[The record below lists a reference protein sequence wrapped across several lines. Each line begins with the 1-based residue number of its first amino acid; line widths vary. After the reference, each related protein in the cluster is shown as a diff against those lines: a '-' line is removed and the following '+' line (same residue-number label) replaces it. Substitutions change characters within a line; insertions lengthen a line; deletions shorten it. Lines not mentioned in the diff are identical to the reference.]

1 MKKTD
6 AITLYKKLKEY
17 YPDATCSLDFDTPFQ
32 MVVAV
37 MLSAQCTDERV
48 NKTTPALFERCKTI
62 QDFANIDIKELENII
77 HPCGFYK
84 SKAKNIK
91 LCAKQVLE
99 NFNGIV
105 PHTMDELTSLAG
117 VGRKSANVVMLE
129 AFGIAEGI
137 AVDTHAKRISN
148 LTGLS
153 KAKEP
158 EKIEQDLIKT
168 FEVQFF
174 LFFEFPFLLTSL
186 PSYFILYQA
195 IQKLFRFLGRIL
207 HPLDTATNHKGM
219 FFAVL
224 HEATNGGHSS
234 TAYLIPTRQKGTNCL
249 IEKLIGYAVGH
260 VALLQ
265 QQTGN
270 SQETADLCKFAL
282 IGNPLES
289 LGRSIRQM
297 LEKIHRCKFGNLVV
311 GHGVHPDISNLG
323 IERVNGLQQTS
334 QNLALT
340 NVFFPQGLRQRMVFR
355 VSGGNAFDARQFHTK
370 IQFIDKTFLAH
381 AL

>member
-48 NKTTPALFERCKTI
+48 NKTTPALFKRCKTI

-84 SKAKNIK
+84 NKAKNIK

-148 LTGLS
+148 LIGLS
-153 KAKEP
+153 KEKEP
-158 EKIEQDLIKT
+158 EKIEQDLLKT
-168 FEVQFF
+168 FPKEYWKD
-174 LFFEFPFLLTSL
+174 LNHLLVWH
-186 PSYFILYQA
+186 
-195 IQKLFRFLGRIL
+195 GRNTCIARK
-207 HPLDTATNHKGM
+207 PKCD
-219 FFAVL
+219 
-224 HEATNGGHSS
+224 
-234 TAYLIPTRQKGTNCL
+234 ICP
-249 IEKLIGYAVGH
+249 
-260 VALLQ
+260 
-265 QQTGN
+265 
-270 SQETADLCKFAL
+270 
-282 IGNPLES
+282 
-289 LGRSIRQM
+289 
-297 LEKIHRCKFGNLVV
+297 
-311 GHGVHPDISNLG
+311 ISNMCKSY
-323 IERVNGLQQTS
+323 N
-334 QNLALT
+334 
-340 NVFFPQGLRQRMVFR
+340 
-355 VSGGNAFDARQFHTK
+355 K
-370 IQFIDKTFLAH
+370 K
-381 AL
+381 